1 MPLRWPA
8 SRMPDPDGGDVTPQQ
23 EIAGLK
29 LEVKA
34 LKETLGTLISWMVTS
49 SVSPIRMDEASTLL
63 NILNGH
69 ETPTKK

>member
-1 MPLRWPA
+1 M
-8 SRMPDPDGGDVTPQQ
+8 TPQQ